1 MSDELTWE
9 LLHEVYG
16 RMEAD
21 LLQTYL
27 EAEGIPVQM
36 IQEGAGRSVY
46 PVTFGPLAL
55 VQLFVPKEKLAAAK
69 SLLKNYLD
77 NQTTIGTDEDGD
89 QDSGE

>member
-55 VQLFVPKEKLAAAK
+55 VQLFVPKEKLTAAK
-69 SLLKNYLD
+69 TLLKNYLD
-77 NQTTIGTDEDGD
+77 NQATIDTDEAGD

>member
-36 IQEGAGRSVY
+36 I
-46 PVTFGPLAL
+46 
-55 VQLFVPKEKLAAAK
+55 
-69 SLLKNYLD
+69 
-77 NQTTIGTDEDGD
+77 
-89 QDSGE
+89 